1 MNDELITCQGC
12 GRAFVWS
19 YGEQRYYREHNL
31 HRPKRCA
38 ACRQKHKSEISAR
51 KARRSGRYVT
61 HRFSE
66 GQRQLFVA
74 IGIGLAAAI
83 LVFIFL
89 ILL

>member
-31 HRPKRCA
+31 QKPKRCA
-38 ACRQKHKSEISAR
+38 ACRQQRKREIGAR
-51 KARRSGRYVT
+51 KAQRSGSYVT

-66 GQRQLFVA
+66 GQRRLLAA

-83 LVFIFL
+83 VVFI
-89 ILL
+89 ILTLL